1 MLQTLRYVDLVLEL
15 SLRNAFRNVVPKLFC
30 VLGEDSKDEEAIDL
44 DLPVDD
50 ETHVIDR
57 SRLAIIPGDGST
69 RLGRVVYIDDMDG
82 QRQEET
88 YNDACI
94 GGGIG

>member
-15 SLRNAFRNVVPKLFC
+15 SLRDAFRYVVPKLIS

-44 DLPVDD
+44 DLPIDD
-50 ETHVIDR
+50 ETHVVER

-69 RLGRVVYIDDMDG
+69 RLGAGD
-82 QRQEET
+82 E
-88 YNDACI
+88 
-94 GGGIG
+94 